1 MQATITYLLTEQAQR
16 AQMAATGQPVARK
29 QVVVEELPLEFLASP
44 YTAIGGDGS
53 VTVDLTQSVR
63 LNERGEVSRGS
74 NWTSIEPGLDAQPE
88 SGCAA
93 LRSLIAALAAKRA
106 STAEQYRLR
115 QSEIAEREQRENAT
129 RTAAREAQRAT
140 NQQLIDAFL
149 ADPAAR
155 AVQIDTVYFQSPSRR
170 KYA

>member
-44 YTAIGGDGS
+44 YTAIAADGS
-53 VTVDLTQSVR
+53 ITVDLTQTVR

-74 NWTSIEPGLDAQPE
+74 NWTSIEPELDAQPE

-93 LRSLIAALAAKRA
+93 LRSLIAALAAKQA
-106 STAEQYRLR
+106 STAEQYRQYRLR
-115 QSEIAEREQRENAT
+115 QSEIAERDQR
-129 RTAAREAQRAT
+129 
-140 NQQLIDAFL
+140 
-149 ADPAAR
+149 
-155 AVQIDTVYFQSPSRR
+155 
-170 KYA
+170 